1 MRNAPIGGGRSAAA
15 RSDDDVAFA
24 GDGRQGDDAVESEK
38 AYTHSVR
45 VAACN
50 SK

>member
-24 GDGRQGDDAVESEK
+24 GDGRQGDDAVEPK
-38 AYTHSVR
+38 KTH
-45 VAACN
+45 AHTI
-50 SK
+50 